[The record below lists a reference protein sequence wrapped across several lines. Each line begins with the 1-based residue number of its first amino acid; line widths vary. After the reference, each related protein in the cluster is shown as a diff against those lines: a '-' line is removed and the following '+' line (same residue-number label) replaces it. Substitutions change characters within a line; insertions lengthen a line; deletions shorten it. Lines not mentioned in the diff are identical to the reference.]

1 MHTMVERAEVIEML
15 EESIQALPGSA
26 ANTPLGDL
34 DGWDSMGMVIFVEL
48 VAQKTRAKIAVHEV
62 RACTSVDELVLLIR
76 RMADA

>member
-1 MHTMVERAEVIEML
+1 MHTMVERAEVVAML

-26 ANTPLGDL
+26 ASTPLGDL

-48 VAQKTRAKIAVHEV
+48 VAKKTSAKIAVHEV

-76 RMADA
+76 RTVGA